1 MQRYNNTNIIV
12 NIPHRYDLD
21 KDSMTNS
28 EIQAYNSRLNKIA
41 KLYRHVSIVEC
52 DSNRKYFTRLGLHL
66 NNTGKEPLSKQIVTQ
81 IDKLI
86 KDNNRDESKIIL
98 ISKDESTNMNRNILH
113 DQNYNLQELD
123 EDHINTEVPS
133 NQNNTRQ
140 RVVSDN
146 ETVHRT
152 SKRQKKV
159 PITRNNYFL
168 WQQLY
173 WTAKKFNL

>member
-1 MQRYNNTNIIV
+1 
-12 NIPHRYDLD
+12 
-21 KDSMTNS
+21 
-28 EIQAYNSRLNKIA
+28 
-41 KLYRHVSIVEC
+41 
-52 DSNRKYFTRLGLHL
+52 
-66 NNTGKEPLSKQIVTQ
+66 
-81 IDKLI
+81 
-86 KDNNRDESKIIL
+86 
-98 ISKDESTNMNRNILH
+98 MNRNIKH
-113 DQNYNLQELD
+113 DQNFNLQELD
-123 EDHINTEVPS
+123 EDHINIEVPS

-152 SKRQKKV
+152 SKRQTKV